1 MQFVLR
7 VGAAD
12 GSVVLLLVIV
22 AALTGLRGLP
32 VVGGWQTMST
42 LSSSSPPI
50 PSVGSVLPVV
60 ANKLVC
66 PGDGNFF
73 IEWFIA
79 PSRHRGAFV
88 FR

>member
-12 GSVVLLLVIV
+12 GSVVLFLVIV
-22 AALTGLRGLP
+22 AALTSLRGLP

-50 PSVGSVLPVV
+50 PSVGSVLPAV
-60 ANKLVC
+60 ADKLVC
-66 PGDGNFF
+66 PGDGSFS
-73 IEWFIA
+73 IEWFLGIC
-79 PSRHRGAFV
+79 
-88 FR
+88 